1 LEINKPAIIGRLKFL
16 GAKDLGGQV
25 LEETIFYD
33 PRKKW
38 LKEKKMVRLRKS
50 SAGLFLAFKH
60 TQKDSADGTLE
71 LEFKVRDFK
80 KAKAFLENIGLKAFR
95 VQQKRRHSF
104 IYRNTKIDIDEHP
117 KVPVYVEIEG
127 PSEFD
132 LKKAAKVLGLN
143 WKDAHFES
151 SRDFIEKIYKIPLT
165 RLKIYT
171 FDKVE

>member
-1 LEINKPAIIGRLKFL
+1 
-16 GAKDLGGQV
+16 
-25 LEETIFYD
+25 
-33 PRKKW
+33 
-38 LKEKKMVRLRKS
+38 M
-50 SAGLFLAFKH
+50 
-60 TQKDSADGTLE
+60 
-71 LEFKVRDFK
+71 
-80 KAKAFLENIGLKAFR
+80 
-95 VQQKRRHSF
+95 
-104 IYRNTKIDIDEHP
+104 
-117 KVPVYVEIEG
+117 EIEG